1 MLRNPNRFYNPTS
14 TFVNPSLRSFLIPAS
29 EQRQFLILFT
39 LITGIGL
46 VVGIFSV
53 NLLILKSPTFA
64 FFAAIGGI
72 WPIFLH
78 NLVIGA
84 SLGIA
89 QWSILRKYIPSW
101 LWIVATSVGWAIS
114 AVIAITWSDRIGGAL
129 NGLFYLCLGV
139 TQWLLLRR
147 YAIDARWWILIV
159 PFSVYVFRLIAAI
172 VLFAVIQTH
181 STLLQIS
188 PSAQILIQSILGA
201 VLLGGIQALGLCIL
215 RKKSSRSAASFISQ
229 LESPLFSA
237 TEITDKS
244 QVKALSSKLYEK
256 IKQAGNQKNTFN
268 QDLVYIVAIASDGSI
283 IFYHPVNLPA
293 INNVCLTPLPDLVES
308 QYNGGAVHQPP
319 VARFRVVFSSN
330 DGIKIRY

>member
-1 MLRNPNRFYNPTS
+1 MLRNPSRSYNPTS
-14 TFVNPSLRSFLIPAS
+14 TFANRSLRSFLIPAS

-39 LITGIGL
+39 LITSIGL
-46 VVGIFSV
+46 VVGIFTV

-64 FFAAIGGI
+64 FFTAIGGI
-72 WPIFLH
+72 WQIFLH

-89 QWSILRKYIPSW
+89 QWSTLRKYIPSW

-129 NGLFYLCLGV
+129 NGIFYLCLGV

-147 YAIDARWWILIV
+147 YVVNARWWILIV

-181 STLLQIS
+181 LTLLQIS
-188 PSAQILIQSILGA
+188 PSAQILIQSIFGA
-201 VLLGGIQALGLCIL
+201 VFLGGIQAIGLCIL
-215 RKKSSRSAASFISQ
+215 RQKSSRSTANFISQ

-293 INNVCLTPLPDLVES
+293 INNISLTPLPDLVES
-308 QYNGGAVHQPP
+308 QYSGGAVHQPP

-330 DGIKIRY
+330 DGIQIRY